1 MKTGYFWSIMVE
13 TDEWDSTVW
22 NVQKREQLR
31 FEESEKQQKL
41 EELWQRKQ
49 HEMQEEEQKLTV
61 ENEVWHCSVIHLQV
75 L

>member
-1 MKTGYFWSIMVE
+1 
-13 TDEWDSTVW
+13 
-22 NVQKREQLR
+22 VQKREQLR